1 MTSAGARLKRL
12 LPHVVLL
19 VYVAVILFP
28 FVFVV
33 FSSLKKSNIEIAN
46 HPFSFP
52 TDLYFQNYVQAW
64 VKAKISVYFFNSLY
78 LSLTSAAAG
87 VLLAA
92 ACAFAVTRMKLR
104 QTSRIL
110 YQFVLLGM
118 LIPGNVLFIAQYIL
132 VMRMGILNTHWALF
146 LPYTAGAIPMSVLL
160 IAAFMKSVPDE
171 LEEAGI
177 MDGLSALGVFARIV
191 LPVSLPVL
199 VTVFIVNFLGA
210 WNEYLLANFFISKD
224 SLKTLP
230 TGMVGFR
237 DSFQTNYALICT
249 GIVYSVVPVLILYGF
264 LQEKIIEGITA
275 GSVKG

>member
-1 MTSAGARLKRL
+1 M
-12 LPHVVLL
+12 LPHLVLL
-19 VYVAVILFP
+19 LYVAVILFP

-33 FSSLKKSNIEIAN
+33 FSSLKKSNIEIAS

-52 TDLYFQNYVQAW
+52 VDMYFQNYVQAW

-78 LSLTSAAAG
+78 LSLTSAVTG

-92 ACAFAVTRMKLR
+92 ACAFAVTRMKLVR
-104 QTSRIL
+104 TSKVL

-160 IAAFMKSVPDE
+160 ISAFMKSVPDE

-177 MDGLSALGVFARIV
+177 MDGLSSLGLFARIV
-191 LPVSLPVL
+191 LPISLPVL
-199 VTVFIVNFLGA
+199 VTVFIVNFLGV

-224 SLKTLP
+224 TLKTLP